1 MGKPNNVHVKNY
13 RDRKRQ
19 MDPDFDK
26 KESWRIEKIRKK
38 RVDTMNAIERN
49 DYRRK
54 ARERQR
60 KCRERK
66 KGIYITKVKVHLA
79 HQAHHCHYFIQQSNH
94 LGKLL

>member
-38 RVDTMNAIERN
+38 RVDTMNAIE
-49 DYRRK
+49 
-54 ARERQR
+54 
-60 KCRERK
+60 
-66 KGIYITKVKVHLA
+66 
-79 HQAHHCHYFIQQSNH
+79 
-94 LGKLL
+94 